1 MNLLYAAFFGAGVAA
16 YVYSTFAR
24 RVGYSNKQN
33 VFILLYDLSICYPCL
48 NSLLVLVNVGFHLF
62 Y

>member
-33 VFILLYDLSICYPCL
+33 VFILVSAVFVVTTII
-48 NSLLVLVNVGFHLF
+48 F
-62 Y
+62 YTILAFVIHA